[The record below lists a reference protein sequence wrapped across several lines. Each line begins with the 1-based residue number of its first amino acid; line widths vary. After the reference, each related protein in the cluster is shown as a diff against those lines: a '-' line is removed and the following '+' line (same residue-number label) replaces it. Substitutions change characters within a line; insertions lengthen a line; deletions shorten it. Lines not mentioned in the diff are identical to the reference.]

1 MVRADLCVL
10 IDFKYISFLATNSK
24 MPSFF
29 EAQIPWK
36 LQAGDFLLV
45 FSPVQL
51 FGTQW
56 DTRIL
61 RHFQEFAPC
70 TSSSHFYY
78 TTRSNQPE
86 FLIFRHKSL
95 LGFRTV
101 C

>member
-1 MVRADLCVL
+1 MVRADLRVL

-56 DTRIL
+56 DTTIFAAFSRI
-61 RHFQEFAPC
+61 R
-70 TSSSHFYY
+70 TMYIK
-78 TTRSNQPE
+78 QP
-86 FLIFRHKSL
+86 FLLYDKVQL
-95 LGFRTV
+95 A
-101 C
+101 